1 MFLVITDMEDAVDN
15 HFYQSF
21 GMKKTHRAPYG
32 GLHPLEEA
40 KTMKGCARIS
50 VRRLENSRAMWY
62 TLCCDGHLVAKI
74 FRLLEEE
81 IAKIGVAGD
90 RLHNEK

>member
-1 MFLVITDMEDAVDN
+1 
-15 HFYQSF
+15 
-21 GMKKTHRAPYG
+21 
-32 GLHPLEEA
+32 
-40 KTMKGCARIS
+40 MKGCARIS